1 MSAIAPLCLR
11 LTMLSASKAL
21 VAMAKRSECTSY
33 REEAATVIA
42 ALTTD
47 TSRGATFVTTVAAQG
62 LLRVSQDG
70 SEPARTTASAAL
82 LALGPQL
89 FGTFAEPLQGLPLF
103 SERLFGLMHAPICC
117 APRCMYA
124 TLNRV
129 QGLQLAERALLALY
143 QRYLRSEPPEQ
154 LKSVFKEVVK
164 MAYNLKYAVMSVML
178 TVRSA
183 SGAVLGAGS
192 SSRETPRPRV

>member
-1 MSAIAPLCLR
+1 
-11 LTMLSASKAL
+11 
-21 VAMAKRSECTSY
+21 
-33 REEAATVIA
+33 
-42 ALTTD
+42 
-47 TSRGATFVTTVAAQG
+47 
-62 LLRVSQDG
+62 
-70 SEPARTTASAAL
+70 
-82 LALGPQL
+82 
-89 FGTFAEPLQGLPLF
+89 
-103 SERLFGLMHAPICC
+103 
-117 APRCMYA
+117 MYA